1 VVKRKSGKA
10 IMKRTQVNQAA
21 SPVPPMLHPGERLD
35 DLLIDGLQIIQDD
48 SEFRFSVDAVLL
60 AHFATLRRGDRV
72 VDLGTG
78 TGVIPLLLC
87 TRVELQSITGVEIQ
101 AEVAARA
108 VRSVEHNGLGR
119 LIRIVQGDL
128 REIERVLPG
137 VRVDLVTANPPYL
150 PVGSGVSSPKESLAL
165 ARHEV
170 CCNLEDVVRS
180 AAYLLG
186 SGGRFALV
194 HRPERLAEIL
204 SLMAAYRLIPKR
216 LRLVHPRVDQEAKMV
231 LVEGVRDARPGLRIS
246 PPLVVLAGD
255 DYSPEIRA
263 IYREQPE
270 AQTNGCDATMA
281 SARPRRPGATEVI
294 K

>member
-1 VVKRKSGKA
+1 
-10 IMKRTQVNQAA
+10 MKRNQVNQTAERGPA
-21 SPVPPMLHPGERLD
+21 MLHPGERLD

-78 TGVIPLLLC
+78 TGIIPLLLC
-87 TRVELQSITGVEIQ
+87 TRAELQSVIGVEIQ

-108 VRSVEHNGLGR
+108 VRSVEHNGLGP
-119 LIRIVQGDL
+119 LIRIEQGDL

-150 PVGSGVSSPKESLAL
+150 PVGSGVSSPKESLAV

-194 HRPERLAEIL
+194 HRPERLTEIL
-204 SLMAAYRLIPKR
+204 SLMAAYRLVPKR

-231 LVEGVRDARPGLRIS
+231 LVEGVRDARPGLRTL

-270 AQTNGCDATMA
+270 GHADGGGAIPA
-281 SARPRRPGATEVI
+281 SLKPRRLSATEVI
-294 K
+294 N